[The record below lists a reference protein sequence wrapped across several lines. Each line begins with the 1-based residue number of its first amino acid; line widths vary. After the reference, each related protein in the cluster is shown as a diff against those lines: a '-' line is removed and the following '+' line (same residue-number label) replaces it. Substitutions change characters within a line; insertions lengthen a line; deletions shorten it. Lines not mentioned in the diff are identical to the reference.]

1 MQQVRGL
8 PGFPSGVRARAQR
21 LPASAPGSRGAQAA
35 GQQCPARGG
44 RGRGRFRRPG
54 ASDPLVPALLRC
66 HSRCLPQRPA
76 PAGGPVLMSAIAWS
90 TIANLATALGTLILA
105 VATFSAVRSSN
116 LMARVARE
124 QLLVQLRPVLTTS
137 RREDPTLK
145 VNFGDAKW
153 VRVLGG
159 SAVGEVSPG
168 DGSMGPDTPVVYLAL
183 ALRNAGNGIA
193 VLHGWRF
200 YPDAHRDTQHAPLE
214 EFQRQNRDL
223 YIPVGDVGFW
233 QGAFRDTERAGYEE
247 ARKVIEAHESWTVE
261 LLYGD
266 HEGGQRVVSRFTVF
280 PVGNPDQSPDPAH
293 PQELRWLATASR
305 HWNIDR
311 PDPR

>member
-1 MQQVRGL
+1 
-8 PGFPSGVRARAQR
+8 
-21 LPASAPGSRGAQAA
+21 
-35 GQQCPARGG
+35 
-44 RGRGRFRRPG
+44 
-54 ASDPLVPALLRC
+54 
-66 HSRCLPQRPA
+66 
-76 PAGGPVLMSAIAWS
+76 MSATAWS

-105 VATFSAVRSSN
+105 VATFSAVRSAN
-116 LMARVARE
+116 LMARVAQE
-124 QLLVQLRPVLTTS
+124 QFLVQLRPVLTTS

-153 VRVLGG
+153 VHVPGG
-159 SAVGEVSPG
+159 GAVGEVSPG
-168 DGSMGPDTPVVYLAL
+168 RGSMGPDTPVVYLAI

-193 VLHGWRF
+193 VLHGWHF

-233 QGAFRDTERAGYEE
+233 QGAFRDTVQAGYEE
-247 ARKVIEAHESWTVE
+247 ARKVIEAHEAWTVE

-280 PVGNPDQSPDPAH
+280 PVGTLDQSPDPQRAS
-293 PQELRWLATASR
+293 ELRWLTTASR

>member
-1 MQQVRGL
+1 VT
-8 PGFPSGVRARAQR
+8 AT
-21 LPASAPGSRGAQAA
+21 
-35 GQQCPARGG
+35 
-44 RGRGRFRRPG
+44 
-54 ASDPLVPALLRC
+54 
-66 HSRCLPQRPA
+66 
-76 PAGGPVLMSAIAWS
+76 AWS
-90 TIANLATALGTLILA
+90 TIASLATALGTLVLA

-116 LMARVARE
+116 MMAKIARE
-124 QLLVQLRPVLTTS
+124 QFLVQLRPVLTTS

-153 VRVLGG
+153 VKIPGG
-159 SAVGEVSPG
+159 GAVAEVSPG
-168 DGSMGPDTPVVYLAL
+168 QGSTGQDTLVVYLAI

-200 YPDAHRDTQHAPLE
+200 YPEAHRDAQHAPLE
-214 EFQRQNRDL
+214 EFQRQSRDL

-233 QGAFRDTERAGYEE
+233 QGAFRDIESAGYDE
-247 ARKVIEAHESWTVE
+247 ARKVVEAREAWTVE

-266 HEGGQRVVSRFTVF
+266 HEGGQRVVSRFTVL
-280 PVGNPDQSPDPAH
+280 PVGNRDEHPDT
-293 PQELRWLATASR
+293 ELRWLATASR